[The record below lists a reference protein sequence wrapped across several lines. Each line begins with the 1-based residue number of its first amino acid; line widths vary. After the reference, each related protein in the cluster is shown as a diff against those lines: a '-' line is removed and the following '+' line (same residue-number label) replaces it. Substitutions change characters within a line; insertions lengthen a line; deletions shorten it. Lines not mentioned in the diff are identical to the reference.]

1 MQEKNSGELSAD
13 SKKIPISNHNV
24 NLESAQNNEVFFD
37 LGVKPSAGLGHKPA
51 EETLS
56 SSNSTPVASNHTP
69 KPASLK
75 EKAAQIKQNLQTK
88 FKQST
93 SAVTS
98 RKSTSTRTSKSQKA
112 WQVLEFLSVT
122 AAIFAIFFLFINYDS
137 YSTLFWSKWDQLSGK
152 TEQNP
157 YSQQQTQQA
166 TNTQTQQPLPLVQ
179 NPETAKKQVP
189 ELNLEIAPPDDR
201 VIIPRIS
208 KNVPVVRIST
218 ETLLRKD
225 WAALEN
231 QIQSALQHGVV
242 HYPGTAYPGDKGNVV
257 ITGHSSYFPWDA
269 GRFKDVFALLHQVS
283 VGDEIIVYQDQKKF
297 KYVVYEKKV
306 VRPSQVEVLTQDGN
320 DRLTLITCTPV
331 GTDLNRL
338 IVLAKP
344 V

>member
-1 MQEKNSGELSAD
+1 MQEKNSGEHSAD

-37 LGVKPSAGLGHKPA
+37 LGVKPSSGLGHKPA
-51 EETLS
+51 QQEISQPEPTAAPAPKIS
-56 SSNSTPVASNHTP
+56 STF
-69 KPASLK
+69 K
-75 EKAAQIKQNLQTK
+75 EKAFQIKQNLQSK
-88 FKQST
+88 FAQKRPVNPSK
-93 SAVTS
+93 
-98 RKSTSTRTSKSQKA
+98 KSSTRTTKSQKI

-122 AAIFAIFFLFINYDS
+122 AAIFAIFFLIINYDS
-137 YSTLFWSKWDQLSGK
+137 YSTLFWNKWDQLSGK
-152 TEQNP
+152 NAENP
-157 YSQQQTQQA
+157 YSQQQNQA
-166 TNTQTQQPLPLVQ
+166 TNNAQTQEPLPIVQ

-189 ELNLEIAPPDDR
+189 ALSMEIAPPDDR

-269 GRFKDVFALLHQVS
+269 GRFKDVFALLHQVG
-283 VGDEIIVYQDQKKF
+283 VGDEIVVYQDQKKY

-306 VRPSQVEVLTQDGN
+306 VRPSQVEVLTQDGD